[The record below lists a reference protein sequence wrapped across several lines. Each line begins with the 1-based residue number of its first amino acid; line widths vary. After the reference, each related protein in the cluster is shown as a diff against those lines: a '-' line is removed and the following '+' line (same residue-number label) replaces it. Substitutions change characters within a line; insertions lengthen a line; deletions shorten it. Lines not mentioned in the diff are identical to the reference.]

1 MHVDPLKPKLK
12 PPGTELLK
20 LKYDEPPSNFAF
32 KLYLRRYIMAYFA
45 GVMCAISRGEDDRAR
60 RYFVKEFRRRREQRQ
75 GLTLVHCSAQR
86 EPFLSLKLIN

>member
-32 KLYLRRYIMAYFA
+32 KLYLRRYIMAYFDVA
-45 GVMCAISRGEDDRAR
+45 STHLPRAR
-60 RYFVKEFRRRREQRQ
+60 PYPSRPERHRESCGGSHSQARRQ
-75 GLTLVHCSAQR
+75 GVAAQV
-86 EPFLSLKLIN
+86 EIETKI